1 LKKKSKVCKT
11 TIEMNILP
19 SNSKISYGAWN
30 STSNTRPYMPQQ
42 NGIVECF
49 NKTIVKSARP
59 MIHQR
64 GVNTKFWV
72 KATDTTVYLKSRS
85 LHKVIDRMTLED
97 LHGIRRNLR
106 FPILKFLGTHVMF

>member
-1 LKKKSKVCKT
+1 
-11 TIEMNILP
+11 MNILP
-19 SNSKISYGAWN
+19 SNSKISYGTWN
-30 STSNTRPYMPQQ
+30 STSNTTTYMPQQ

-49 NKTIVKSARP
+49 NKTIVKSAPP

-64 GVNTKFWV
+64 GVNTKYWV
-72 KATDTTVYLKSRS
+72 EAINTTVYLKSRS
-85 LHKVIDRMTLED
+85 LHKVVDRMRLEG